1 MNLKHSHQLENIK
14 SAIFKL
20 FEYKKR
26 LTLTSAASLFALG
39 AFGLIGCNA
48 SNPENNGSGQT
59 SANNAQGKNIPV
71 ISAPAVNYN
80 FYKPTTEE
88 ALKQDTNYGY
98 LIAKARPGFKET
110 TFNKF
115 GMKVVGRLEANG
127 AVYYRLF
134 AEGSVMGALKDAKK
148 IGGLMYIEPELKY
161 YLHDVTPAPIDYNMP
176 DPYIAREQWGAYAS
190 KAYDAWIQYG
200 FGPNRPFVAAIDSGV
215 RFNHDD
221 LTNVVKHAF
230 TWWNDYGWDYHPD
243 IDQTNLTNNVD
254 LPDYRI
260 TNPYFDFGTD
270 HLFNGHGTHTSG
282 TICAEGNNGL
292 GVAGVCWNVDFIS
305 YRGFDMNG
313 SSTYWSLYG
322 SLWHLANWKTKNNY
336 TGTIPVNASFGSLYA
351 DRFSVDMVEYALE
364 HGVMVVASTGNDF
377 QRLHNYPAAYQGVMA
392 IGASDGSDKRATFST
407 WGQHVSVVAPGDSV
421 ISTYV
426 QSNTSYV
433 SMSGTSM
440 AAPHVTGLIGYM
452 LTFNPDLKP
461 DQIKT
466 YIEQNA
472 DYINGQTDFSEE
484 TGWGRINVLKT
495 IEAVINDYNAS
506 RTPPSNYVYSPVRI
520 KVPVDNLVVNLYRCD
535 AQGKILNYVASSVSV
550 GNSEVT
556 DAKGF
561 AYFNLLRPGH
571 YMATGSFAAD
581 AVGRTGVF
589 EVKAGQTM
597 SDQELVFDRQFLTIQ
612 TMATMDWAD
621 TGGAEWGWGN
631 YVDTEIWI
639 YDSETGEY
647 IYYYDVY
654 YYDTLMMPI
663 PDKSGEYWI
672 RITDFESREYYGDEF
687 EGEYAMWVTTGEPY
701 VGVPG
706 GHFDINSIL
715 IAPGTYAS
723 PLPVGVGVQSDHSQS
738 RQTAQS
744 IDFDKLYYGRFN
756 GPEGTSG
763 TTGHYYKFIV
773 E

>member
-1 MNLKHSHQLENIK
+1 MITMNFKRAKEYFITLASVFVIVFIGTGCSSIAEN
-14 SAIFKL
+14 
-20 FEYKKR
+20 
-26 LTLTSAASLFALG
+26 G
-39 AFGLIGCNA
+39 DNA
-48 SNPENNGSGQT
+48 RTPSPDNT
-59 SANNAQGKNIPV
+59 QGKNIPA

-88 ALKQDTNYGY
+88 ALKADTNYGY
-98 LIAKARPGFKET
+98 LIAKAKPSFKESA
-110 TFNKF
+110 FNKF

-134 AEGSVMGALKDAKK
+134 TEGNVLGALKNAKK
-148 IGGLMYIEPELKY
+148 IGGLMYVEPELKY
-161 YLHDVTPAPIDYNMP
+161 YLDEVTPAPINYNMP
-176 DPYIAREQWGAYAS
+176 DPYVMREQWGAYAS
-190 KAYDAWIQYG
+190 KAYDAWITYG

-215 RFNHDD
+215 SYNHDD
-221 LTNVVKHAF
+221 LTNVVKHAYS
-230 TWWNDYGWDYHPD
+230 WWNAYGTDYHPD
-243 IDQTNLTNNVD
+243 IDQINLTNNTE
-254 LPDYRI
+254 LPDYI
-260 TNPYFDFGTD
+260 GSNIFGVDKTD
-270 HLFNGHGTHTSG
+270 NIVVGGGHGTHTAG
-282 TICAEGNNGL
+282 TICAEGNNGV

-305 YRGFDMNG
+305 YRGYNIFSDGTM
-313 SSTYWSLYG
+313 WSLFG
-322 SLWHLANWKTKNNY
+322 SLWHLANYKAKNNY
-336 TGTIPVNASFGSLYA
+336 SATIPVNMSLGGPWASSFV
-351 DRFSVDMVEYALE
+351 VDMVEYALE
-364 HGVMVVASTGNDF
+364 RGVMVVASSGNDC
-377 QRLHNYPAAYQGVMA
+377 QRIHKYPAAYQGVMA
-392 IGASDGSDKRATFST
+392 VGASDASDRRATFST
-407 WGQHVSVVAPGDSV
+407 WGQFVSVVAPGESI
-421 ISTYV
+421 ISTSV
-426 QSNTSYV
+426 VSNTSYV

-520 KVPVDNLVVNLYRCD
+520 KVPIDNLVVNLYRCD
-535 AQGKILNYVASSVSV
+535 AHGKILNYVASSVSV

-561 AYFNLLRPGH
+561 AYFNLLRPGY

-631 YVDTEIWI
+631 YVDPEIWI
-639 YDSETGEY
+639 YDSESGDPIYFYDWY
-647 IYYYDVY
+647 IYDSLIVP
-654 YYDTLMMPI
+654 M
-663 PDKSGEYWI
+663 PDKSGTYWI
-672 RITDFESREYYGDEF
+672 RITDLNGDEL
-687 EGEYAMWVTTGEPY
+687 EGEYAMWVTSGEPY
-701 VGVPG
+701 VGIPG

-715 IAPGTYAS
+715 IAPGTYAN
-723 PLPVGVGVQSDHSQS
+723 PLPVGIGVKSDHSQS

-756 GPEGTSG
+756 GPDGTSG